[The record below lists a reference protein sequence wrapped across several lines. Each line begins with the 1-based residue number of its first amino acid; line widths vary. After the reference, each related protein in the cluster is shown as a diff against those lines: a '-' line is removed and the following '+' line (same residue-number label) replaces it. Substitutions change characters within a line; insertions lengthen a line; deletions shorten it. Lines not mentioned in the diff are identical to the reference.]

1 MSEDLAA
8 IIGAMPA
15 AVVLLR
21 DRRSIAEVSGRFA
34 SVFGRPVV
42 DLLGSDLLRFVAP
55 GDASLVGSVI
65 HEARSMAVGSVPAS
79 VVARFE
85 QPDGSRRLVEVSAA
99 HRADGSTR
107 GATVVLLRPQTL
119 RQGLNAA
126 LVPQIGWQAPGE
138 ERSTGEV
145 VETAL
150 ETIVGVLGCEPIAH
164 DCYFLLPGEASG
176 SPTQLPQT
184 PDFGDA
190 PPAGPW
196 DEVLVGKKA
205 WIDLDL
211 ASMADPIADYARR
224 KHLAALRCVP
234 VRASHDTSVVGCL
247 VAWDRK
253 ERPLVETAETTFRYA
268 AEIAS
273 LSLGRAQSSSPA
285 PVAAAPAPVTAFTVP
300 LKPAEPWPSDVDVI
314 TGLPLE
320 ETLVRS
326 LDEMIATGQ
335 RPGLICIRLNA
346 LDRLRSQLGQ
356 FSADQLVRVSARR
369 VNSLVRMTDE
379 VYRTTDDGLA
389 IVCTGVLDGDRLS
402 EISDRL
408 RERLGVPFRVDTETP
423 VDVEPTVS
431 ALQVPDKA
439 VTATELL
446 ASVRRT
452 AV

>member
-65 HEARSMAVGSVPAS
+65 HEARSMAVGSVPGS

-138 ERSTGEV
+138 ERSAMEV
-145 VETAL
+145 AESSL
-150 ETIVGVLGCEPIAH
+150 ETVVGVLGCEPITH
-164 DCYFLLPGEASG
+164 ECYFVLADEESGTHRQVPESADFADVPAS
-176 SPTQLPQT
+176 
-184 PDFGDA
+184 
-190 PPAGPW
+190 GPW
-196 DEVLVGKKA
+196 DDVLAGKEG
-205 WIDLDL
+205 WIDLDV
-211 ASMADPIADYARR
+211 ASMPEEVAEYAGR
-224 KHLAALRCVP
+224 KHLAALRCVA
-234 VRASHDTSVVGCL
+234 VSDNASGVVGCL

-253 ERPLVETAETTFRYA
+253 DRPLVETAETTFRYA
-268 AEIAS
+268 AEVAS
-273 LSLGRAQSSSPA
+273 LSLARAQTAPKPADGKTTPPA
-285 PVAAAPAPVTAFTVP
+285 PFTLPA
-300 LKPAEPWPSDVDVI
+300 KPAEPWPSDVDVV

-326 LDEMIATGQ
+326 LDEMISAGQ
-335 RPGLICIRLNA
+335 RPGLICVRLNA
-346 LDRLRSQLGQ
+346 LDRLRDQLGE

-389 IVCTGVLDGDRLS
+389 IVCTGVLDTDRLAD
-402 EISDRL
+402 ISDRL
-408 RERLGVPFRVDTETP
+408 RERLGVPFRVDTEIP
-423 VDVEPTVS
+423 IDVEPTVS
-431 ALQVPDKA
+431 ALQVPEGA
-439 VTATELL
+439 VSALDLL
-446 ASVRRT
+446 ATVRRST
-452 AV
+452 V